1 LKLLPHDLRF
11 VSRMV
16 TLAALLAG
24 LSGLTGG
31 RLVPAAQS
39 PPPATAPTTIKIEV
53 KQVLVP
59 VVVTDRRGHN
69 IVGLKQHDFE
79 VREDGDPQTLTSFG
93 TATTAG
99 ETLPAVL
106 DSPPASVPS
115 PPPAVRP
122 APTAPRRSYLIC
134 LDTLNSAFANFAT
147 VRGALRKLFKQEE
160 GSDAQYALV
169 ALGRQAAVVQN
180 LTEEPARILA
190 ALGSKELNKA
200 IEQSESSNLAAQES
214 ELTRALGEYC
224 QQCPCA
230 GAAAATTRT
239 SGGGGQ
245 ICDGKRQRV
254 EMWAGSAAQECT
266 LLTRDFLHNV
276 RELEGKL
283 AAQPG
288 KRTFI
293 LISDGFNLRPG
304 RDLFGLI
311 AAYLQDPS
319 ELMNNPVDN
328 LEPEVQEILRLATA
342 RNVTFYTLDSR
353 GLYTSP
359 TGGYD
364 ASGEYQMTRV
374 VVLLPQVQQQ
384 KETTALEN
392 QDAMREL
399 ALTTGGVFFHN
410 SNDLFKGMRQAL
422 ADGREYYLL
431 SYASTHQAADG
442 KFHAITVRVKGKDLV
457 VRAKRGYWAG
467 AGS

>member
-1 LKLLPHDLRF
+1 MFSHDLRF
-11 VSRMV
+11 ASRMAA
-16 TLAALLAG
+16 LIALLAG
-24 LSGLTGG
+24 LAGPAGG
-31 RLVPAAQS
+31 RLVLAAQNSS
-39 PPPATAPTTIKIEV
+39 PTTSPTTIKVEV

-59 VVVTDRRGHN
+59 VVVTDRHGHSV
-69 IVGLKQHDFE
+69 VGLKQSDFE
-79 VREDGDPQTLTSFG
+79 VLEDGDPQTLTSFG
-93 TATTAG
+93 IASIAG

-106 DSPPASVPS
+106 DSQPASALAAPPA
-115 PPPAVRP
+115 ARP
-122 APTAPRRSYLIC
+122 AAAPRRTYLIC
-134 LDTLNSAFANFAT
+134 LDTLNSAFENFST
-147 VRGALRKLFKQEE
+147 VRSALHKLFKQEE

-169 ALGRQAAVVQN
+169 ALGRQPVVVEN
-180 LTEEPARILA
+180 LTEDPGAILA

-200 IEQSESSNLAAQES
+200 IEQSESSNLATQES

-230 GAAAATTRT
+230 GAAASTTRT
-239 SGGGGQ
+239 SGGSGQ

-254 EMWAGSAAQECT
+254 EMWAESAAQERT
-266 LLTRDFLHNV
+266 ILTRDFLHNV

-288 KRTFI
+288 KRIFI

-319 ELMNNPVDN
+319 ELMKNPVDN
-328 LEPEVQEILRLATA
+328 LEPEVQAILRLATA

-384 KETTALEN
+384 KESAALEN

-399 ALTTGGVFFHN
+399 AATTGGVFFHN

-431 SYASTHQAADG
+431 SYVSTHKSADG
-442 KFHAITVRVKGKDLV
+442 KFHAIAVHVKGKDLV
-457 VRAKRGYWAG
+457 VRAKRGYWAS
-467 AGS
+467 AGG

>member
-1 LKLLPHDLRF
+1 MRLLSQPSRF
-11 VSRMV
+11 VRRTV
-16 TLAALLAG
+16 ALTASLAG
-24 LSGLTGG
+24 LAVTSFAL
-31 RLVPAAQS
+31 AAQKS
-39 PPPATAPTTIKIEV
+39 SPATSPTTIKVEV

-59 VVVTDRRGHN
+59 VVVTDRRGHS
-69 IVGLKQHDFE
+69 IVGLKQSDFE
-79 VREDGDPQTLTSFG
+79 VLEDGDPQKLTSFG
-93 TATTAG
+93 TASAPG
-99 ETLPAVL
+99 ETLPAVV
-106 DSPPASVPS
+106 DSQPASAPA
-115 PPPAVRP
+115 PPPAARP
-122 APTAPRRSYLIC
+122 AAPAPRRSYLIC
-134 LDTLNSAFANFAT
+134 LDTLNSAFENFTT
-147 VRGALRKLFKQEE
+147 VRSALHKLFKQEE

-169 ALGRQAAVVQN
+169 ALGRQPVVVEN
-180 LTEEPARILA
+180 LTADSGRILA

-200 IEQSESSNLAAQES
+200 IEQSETSNLAVQES

-230 GAAAATTRT
+230 GAAASTTRT
-239 SGGGGQ
+239 SGGSGQ

-254 EMWAGSAAQECT
+254 EMWAESAAQERT
-266 LLTRDFLHNV
+266 MLTRDFLHNV
-276 RELEGKL
+276 RALESSL
-283 AAQPG
+283 AGQPG
-288 KRTFI
+288 KRIFI

-319 ELMNNPVDN
+319 ELVNNRVED

-364 ASGEYQMTRV
+364 ASGEYQMTRI
-374 VVLLPQVQQQ
+374 VVLLPQIQQQ
-384 KETTALEN
+384 KETAALEN

-399 ALTTGGVFFHN
+399 AATTGGVFFHN
-410 SNDLFKGMRQAL
+410 SNDLFKGMRQAI

-431 SYASTHQAADG
+431 SYVSTHKSGDS
-442 KFHAITVRVKGKDLV
+442 KFHAIVVHVKGRDLV

-467 AGS
+467 AGG